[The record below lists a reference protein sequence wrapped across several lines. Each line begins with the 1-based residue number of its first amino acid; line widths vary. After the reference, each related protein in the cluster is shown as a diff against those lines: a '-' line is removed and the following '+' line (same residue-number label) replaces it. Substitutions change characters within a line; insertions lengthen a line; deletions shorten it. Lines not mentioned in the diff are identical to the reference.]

1 MRRRQLLRRAAR
13 ACALALLPAA
23 ATSALLA
30 PGHTRASNAA
40 GGTATATATAAPPR
54 ELTAEWPAARVQ
66 GRAQMRF
73 LGLHVYDI
81 RLWTVDAPV
90 GPEDWSRRVLALEIE
105 YARELPGRRIA
116 ERSLEEMRR
125 AGPIAVEAAE
135 RWLQAMLQFFPD
147 VRPGDRITGLH
158 RPDGHVRFFVN
169 GQLRGEKRDAE
180 FARRF
185 FGIWLAPVT
194 SEPRLRAALL
204 GLP

>member
-1 MRRRQLLRRAAR
+1 MRRRHLLRRAAQ
-13 ACALALLPAA
+13 APALVLLPAA
-23 ATSALLA
+23 TAAAILAA
-30 PGHTRASNAA
+30 PGLARASSPSS
-40 GGTATATATAAPPR
+40 GTPGAPPR
-54 ELTAEWPAARVQ
+54 ELASEWPAARVQ
-66 GRAQMRF
+66 GRAQLRF

-81 RLWTVDAPV
+81 RLWTADAQV
-90 GPEDWSRRVLALEIE
+90 GPEDWARRPLALEIE
-105 YARELPGRRIA
+105 YARDLAGRRIA

-125 AGPIAVEAAE
+125 AGPITADAAE

-147 VRPGDRITGLH
+147 VRAGDRITGVQ
-158 RPDGHVRFFVN
+158 RPDGVVRFFVN
-169 GQLRGEKRDAE
+169 GQLRGEKRDAD

>member
-1 MRRRQLLRRAAR
+1 MRRRHLLQRAWQAP
-13 ACALALLPAA
+13 ALTLLPAA
-23 ATSALLA
+23 ASMLAIPASA
-30 PGHTRASNAA
+30 RASSPVP
-40 GGTATATATAAPPR
+40 GTAAASGTPPR
-54 ELTAEWPAARVQ
+54 ELAAEWPAARVQ
-66 GRAQMRF
+66 GRGQLRF

-81 RLWTVDAPV
+81 RLWTSDAPV
-90 GPEDWSRRVLALEIE
+90 GPEDWTRRPLALEIE
-105 YARELPGRRIA
+105 YARELQGRRIA

-125 AGPIAVEAAE
+125 SGPIAAEASE

-147 VRPGDRITGLH
+147 VRAGDRITGLQ
-158 RPDGHVRFFVN
+158 RADGHVRFYVN

-185 FGIWLAPVT
+185 FGIWLAPAT

>member
-1 MRRRQLLRRAAR
+1 MRRRHLLRRAAQ
-13 ACALALLPAA
+13 APALVLLPVAA
-23 ATSALLA
+23 ATLGA
-30 PGHTRASNAA
+30 PGLARATNPAP
-40 GGTATATATAAPPR
+40 GTPGALPR
-54 ELTAEWPAARVQ
+54 ELAAEWPAARVQ
-66 GRAQMRF
+66 GRGQLRF

-81 RLWTVDAPV
+81 RLWTADAPV
-90 GPEDWSRRVLALEIE
+90 GPEDWTRRPLALEIE
-105 YARELPGRRIA
+105 YARELAGRRIA

-125 AGPIAVEAAE
+125 AGPIAAEASE

-147 VRPGDRITGLH
+147 VRAGDRITGVQ
-158 RPDGHVRFFVN
+158 RPDGVVRFFVN
-169 GQLRGEKRDAE
+169 GQLRGEKRDAD

>member
-13 ACALALLPAA
+13 ASTLGLLPAA
-23 ATSALLA
+23 TAALLE
-30 PGHTRASNAA
+30 PGLARASSASAGAA
-40 GGTATATATAAPPR
+40 ALTPPR
-54 ELTAEWPAARVQ
+54 ELSAEWPAARVQ

-90 GPEDWSRRVLALEIE
+90 GAEDWPRRPLALEIE

-116 ERSLEEMRR
+116 ERSLDEMRR
-125 AGPIAVEAAE
+125 AGPIAAEAAE

-147 VRPGDRITGLH
+147 VRAGDRITGLQ
-158 RPDGHVRFFVN
+158 RPDGHVRFYVN

>member
-1 MRRRQLLRRAAR
+1 MRRRHWLR
-13 ACALALLPAA
+13 LAVQAPVWTLLPP
-23 ATSALLA
+23 TGALLA
-30 PGHTRASNAA
+30 APSTALASTLTPGSAA
-40 GGTATATATAAPPR
+40 ALPR
-54 ELTAEWPAARVQ
+54 ELAAEWPAARVQ

-90 GPEDWSRRVLALEIE
+90 GPEDWPRRPLALEIE

-125 AGPIAVEAAE
+125 AGPIASEAAD
-135 RWLQAMLQFFPD
+135 RWLQAMVQFFPD
-147 VRPGDRITGLH
+147 VRAGDRITGLQ
-158 RPDGHVRFFVN
+158 RPDGVVRFFVN
-169 GQLRGEKRDAE
+169 GQLRGEKRDAD

>member
-1 MRRRQLLRRAAR
+1 MRRRHLLQRVAHAP
-13 ACALALLPAA
+13 ALALLPVAAAA
-23 ATSALLA
+23 ATLAVPGHARATNPA
-30 PGHTRASNAA
+30 PGSP
-40 GGTATATATAAPPR
+40 GGPPR
-54 ELTAEWPAARVQ
+54 ELASEWPAARVQ

-81 RLWTVDAPV
+81 RLWTAEAPV
-90 GPEDWSRRVLALEIE
+90 GPEDWTRRPLALEIE

-125 AGPIAVEAAE
+125 AGPIAQEAAE
-135 RWLQAMLQFFPD
+135 RWLQAMVQFFPD
-147 VRPGDRITGLH
+147 VRPGDRITGVQ
-158 RPDGHVRFFVN
+158 RADGLVRFFVN
-169 GQLRGEKRDAE
+169 GQLRGEKRDAD

>member
-1 MRRRQLLRRAAR
+1 MRRRHFLHRAVQAPT
-13 ACALALLPAA
+13 LALLPLAA
-23 ATSALLA
+23 ALAVPGRAHASSPA
-30 PGHTRASNAA
+30 PGTA
-40 GGTATATATAAPPR
+40 GGPPR
-54 ELTAEWPAARVQ
+54 ELAAEWPAARVQ
-66 GRAQMRF
+66 GRGQLRF

-81 RLWTVDAPV
+81 RLWTADAPV
-90 GPEDWSRRVLALEIE
+90 GPEDWTRRPLALEIE
-105 YARELPGRRIA
+105 YARELQGRRIA

-125 AGPIAVEAAE
+125 AGPIAGEAAE

-147 VRPGDRITGLH
+147 VRPGDRITGVQ
-158 RPDGHVRFFVN
+158 RPDGVVRFFVN
-169 GQLRGEKRDAE
+169 GQLRGEKRDAD

>member
-1 MRRRQLLRRAAR
+1 MHRRHWLRLAAQ
-13 ACALALLPAA
+13 APLVSLLPAA
-23 ATSALLA
+23 ASLLA
-30 PGHTRASNAA
+30 APSTARASTPAP
-40 GGTATATATAAPPR
+40 GTAAVPPR
-54 ELTAEWPAARVQ
+54 ERAAEWPGARVQ

-81 RLWTVDAPV
+81 RLWTVDVPV
-90 GPEDWSRRVLALEIE
+90 GPEDWARRPLALEIE
-105 YARELPGRRIA
+105 YARELAGKRIA

-125 AGPIAVEAAE
+125 AGPIAADAGE

-147 VRPGDRITGLH
+147 VRPGDRITGLQ
-158 RPDGHVRFFVN
+158 RPDGVVRFFVN
-169 GQLRGEKRDAE
+169 GQLRGEKRDAD

>member
-1 MRRRQLLRRAAR
+1 MRRRRWLGLAAR
-13 ACALALLPAA
+13 APALVLPAA
-23 ATSALLA
+23 AAAVLA
-30 PGHTRASNAA
+30 GSPPARASAPSPAA
-40 GGTATATATAAPPR
+40 GTSPAPPR
-54 ELTAEWPAARVQ
+54 ELAAEWPAARVQ

-81 RLWTVDAPV
+81 RLWTTDAPL
-90 GPEDWSRRVLALEIE
+90 GPEDWTRRPLALEIE

-125 AGPIAVEAAE
+125 AGPIAAEAAE

-147 VRPGDRITGLH
+147 VRAGDRITGLQ
-158 RPDGHVRFFVN
+158 RPDGVVRFFVN
-169 GQLRGEKRDAE
+169 GQLRGEKRDAD

>member
-1 MRRRQLLRRAAR
+1 MRRRQLLSRVAQAH
-13 ACALALLPAA
+13 ALALRPVAAAA
-23 ATSALLA
+23 ATLVVA
-30 PGHTRASNAA
+30 PGRARASNPAPGTP
-40 GGTATATATAAPPR
+40 GGPPR
-54 ELTAEWPAARVQ
+54 ELAAEWPAARVQ
-66 GRAQMRF
+66 GRGPLRF

-81 RLWTVDAPV
+81 RLWTADAPV
-90 GPEDWSRRVLALEIE
+90 GPEDWSRRPLALEIE

-125 AGPIAVEAAE
+125 AGPIAGEAAE

-147 VRPGDRITGLH
+147 VRPGDRITGVQ
-158 RPDGHVRFFVN
+158 RPDGVVRFFVN
-169 GQLRGEKRDAE
+169 GQLRGEKRDAD
-180 FARRF
+180 FTRRF